1 MVHSVSN
8 MMMPMIM
15 MMLGA
20 EVEAV
25 VMVELMTMMMASHL
39 VLHVCDGAFC
49 FSDVL
54 DMPLIACG

>member
-1 MVHSVSN
+1 

-25 VMVELMTMMMASHL
+25 VMVEVMTMMMASHL

-49 FSDVL
+49 FSDML